1 MKFDEIPFPCH
12 YNENF
17 KLRLYYDLPDLKY
30 AIVLHLNI
38 LPGYATIDSDVDMI
52 PVRIHSA
59 CLTGDAFHSL
69 KCDCGDQLDYSL
81 KYISNKGRGML
92 IYLPQEGRGIGLVN
106 KIQAYKLQLQGLTT
120 FEANKQLGFK
130 EDSRKYDI
138 CLDILKDFIVR
149 NVEMLTSNPSKYRMF
164 QRSPYIRS
172 FKTKKIPVIENK
184 HNRKYLEDKRLF
196 FAKL

>member
-1 MKFDEIPFPCH
+1 M
-12 YNENF
+12 
-17 KLRLYYDLPDLKY
+17 
-30 AIVLHLNI
+30 V
-38 LPGYATIDSDVDMI
+38 

-69 KCDCGDQLDYSL
+69 KCDCGGQLDYSL
-81 KYISNKGRGML
+81 RYISNKGSGML

-106 KIQAYKLQLQGLTT
+106 KIRAYKLQLQGLTT

-172 FKTKKIPVIENK
+172 FKTKKIPVTENK